1 MMNDA
6 LCVVHPRAAG
16 LDIHKGH
23 ITATVRLS
31 DATAG
36 TPRCE
41 TRMFSA
47 LASGLAALVAWLTGH
62 RVGAASM
69 EATGVYWHTPWQAL
83 TDAGIEAQLLHAQH
97 VKQLRG
103 RKTDVEDS
111 RWLARVCQFG
121 LGRPS
126 FVPSQ
131 QFRDLRVLSRHR
143 RKLVARRSQVRNQT
157 QKVIDR
163 AGIRIGA
170 VLTDIFGTNGRRI
183 LDGLVDRRRPTDILA
198 SLSAHVRRK
207 LDQLGDALRLTLRET
222 EHLLLADLLRE
233 HDAVSRRVHDFDR
246 HLDEALA
253 PYAEQR
259 RLLETLPG
267 SDRTAASAILSE
279 TGPDPHRVFGNAQR
293 LAAWAGL
300 CPGNNESAGKRRSGR
315 TRRGNQT
322 LRAVLIECAHAA
334 ARTHNCQFQ
343 AYHQALAKK
352 RGYKRAI
359 VATAHKL
366 LRCLFAVL
374 RDGTPYRDPDTDYE
388 ALLVLRNAPRWVRKL
403 QQFGILVR
411 NADGTCSVRWPA
423 PRSQGE
429 RLTAPT

>member
-16 LDIHKGH
+16 LDVHKGH

-69 EATGVYWHTPWQAL
+69 EATGVYWHAPWQAL

-183 LDGLVDRRRPTDILA
+183 LDGLVNRRRPADILA
-198 SLSAHVRRK
+198 SLSAHVRR
-207 LDQLGDALRLTLRET
+207 
-222 EHLLLADLLRE
+222 
-233 HDAVSRRVHDFDR
+233 
-246 HLDEALA
+246 
-253 PYAEQR
+253 
-259 RLLETLPG
+259 
-267 SDRTAASAILSE
+267 
-279 TGPDPHRVFGNAQR
+279 
-293 LAAWAGL
+293 
-300 CPGNNESAGKRRSGR
+300 
-315 TRRGNQT
+315 
-322 LRAVLIECAHAA
+322 
-334 ARTHNCQFQ
+334 
-343 AYHQALAKK
+343 
-352 RGYKRAI
+352 
-359 VATAHKL
+359 
-366 LRCLFAVL
+366 
-374 RDGTPYRDPDTDYE
+374 
-388 ALLVLRNAPRWVRKL
+388 
-403 QQFGILVR
+403 
-411 NADGTCSVRWPA
+411 
-423 PRSQGE
+423 
-429 RLTAPT
+429 

>member
-1 MMNDA
+1 MMNDE

-31 DATAG
+31 EATAG
-36 TPRCE
+36 PPRCE

-47 LASGLAALVAWLTGH
+47 LASGLAALVAWLTSH
-62 RVGAASM
+62 RVVAAAM

-83 TDAGIEAQLLHAQH
+83 TDAGIKAQLLHAQH

-126 FVPSQ
+126 FVPAQ
-131 QFRDLRVLSRHR
+131 QFRDLRALSRHR
-143 RKLVARRSQVRNQT
+143 RKLVARRAQVRNQV

-163 AGIRIGA
+163 GGVRIGA
-170 VLTDIFGTNGRRI
+170 VLSDIFGRNGRRI
-183 LDGLVDRRRPTDILA
+183 LDGLVERLGSTDILA
-198 SLSAHVRRK
+198 SLSAHVRGK
-207 LDQLGDALRLTLRET
+207 LEQLGDALRLALRET
-222 EHLLLADLLRE
+222 ERLLLADLLTE
-233 HDAVSRRVHDFDR
+233 HDSLSRRVDDFDR
-246 HLDEALA
+246 RLDAALA
-253 PYAEQR
+253 PYAEQL

-267 SDRTAASAILSE
+267 IDRTAACAILSE
-279 TGPDPHRVFGNAQR
+279 IGADPHRVFGNAHR
-293 LAAWAGL
+293 FAAWAGL
-300 CPGNNESAGKRRSGR
+300 CPGNNESAGKRRTGR
-315 TRRGNQT
+315 TKRGNQT
-322 LRAVLIECAHAA
+322 LRAVLIESAHAA

-343 AYHQALAKK
+343 TYHQTLTRK

-366 LRCLFAVL
+366 LRCVFALL
-374 RDGTPYRDPDTDYE
+374 RDGTPYRDPGTDYE
-388 ALLVLRNAPRWVRKL
+388 ALLVQRNASRWIRKL
-403 QQFGILVR
+403 HQFDILVR
-411 NADGTCSVRWPA
+411 NDDGTCSVRWP
-423 PRSQGE
+423 PPVDRS
-429 RLTAPT
+429 TVPTH